1 MPYSSQIARPPPH
14 PSKKRTAGG
23 DSGEAGPSTK
33 RRDDPGH
40 GPSTAA
46 SDQRRSPVQA
56 APGPSNR
63 AHEPDDLVTAGPEE
77 EPGHSRSEPGHSG
90 SRPGHSFRR
99 AAEGPPDCDSTEAA
113 ASSPTMVA
121 ERPVSLAVAMGL
133 EVEEG
138 CAVTSRDQLYK
149 NRSSRKIDSR
159 RLFSREN
166 DFQKTFSLTEN
177 QFSRE
182 DLFFIQFVPGRGSSR

>member
-14 PSKKRTAGG
+14 SSKKRTAGG

-33 RRDDPGH
+33 RRDDPGQ

-77 EPGHSRSEPGHSG
+77 EPGHSRSEPGHSR
-90 SRPGHSFRR
+90 SRPGHSFRQER
-99 AAEGPPDCDSTEAA
+99 PPDCDSTEAA

-149 NRSSRKIDSR
+149 IGLPGKSILGDSYQENMTSR
-159 RLFSREN
+159 RPFLLLRI
-166 DFQKTFSLTEN
+166 DF
-177 QFSRE
+177 
-182 DLFFIQFVPGRGSSR
+182 PGRPILYNYLQHCR